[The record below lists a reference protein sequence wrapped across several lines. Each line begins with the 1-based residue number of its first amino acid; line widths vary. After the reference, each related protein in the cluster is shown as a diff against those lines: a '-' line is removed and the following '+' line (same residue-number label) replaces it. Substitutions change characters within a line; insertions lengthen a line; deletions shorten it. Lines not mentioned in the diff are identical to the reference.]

1 MVFSYNCYA
10 KINLFL
16 HINGKRPDGYH
27 NLQSLFSPI
36 NLYDVLYLQKSPR
49 FCLNIVGNYQQQL
62 SATQHNIITKIWQ
75 YCLENFQLD
84 SNLTITLQKNIPVG
98 AGLGGGSSNGTAFL
112 LAVNKLFS
120 LQLNTSQL
128 LEISLKFGSD
138 LPFFLLGK
146 PALVFGR
153 GEEVVPLEKPLAKP
167 LPKLPIL
174 LINPQINLS
183 TALVFA
189 KNSNFS
195 QPLAVDYLQNLD
207 FMGLLALGNDL
218 EKSAI
223 SLLPEIAEIL
233 ACLNKFQPLTAK
245 MSGSGS
251 SCFAVFANKTTCRV
265 AYIWFRQNFPQYF
278 VKML

>member
-1 MVFSYNCYA
+1 MNLSINCFA

-16 HINGKRPDGYH
+16 QINGKRADGYH
-27 NLQSLFSPI
+27 NLQSLFVPI
-36 NLYDVLYLQKSPR
+36 DLYDVLHLKKSPN
-49 FCLNIVGNYQQQL
+49 FSLNIIGKYQQQL

-75 YCLENFQLD
+75 YFVANFQLD
-84 SNLTITLQKNIPVG
+84 SHLAITLEKNIPLG
-98 AGLGGGSSNGTAFL
+98 AGLGGGSSNGSAFI

-120 LQLNTSQL
+120 LHLNTWQL

-138 LPFFLLGK
+138 LPFFLVGK

-153 GEEVVPLEKPLAKP
+153 GEKVLPLAQT

-195 QPLAVDYLQNLD
+195 QPFTVNYLQNLD
-207 FMGLLALGNDL
+207 FMSLLAIGNNL
-218 EKSAI
+218 EDSAI

-233 ACLNKFQPLTAK
+233 TCLQKFQPLAAR

-251 SCFAVFANKTTCRV
+251 SCFAVFDNAKNCHTSY
-265 AYIWFRQNFPQYF
+265 AWFCQNFPHYF
-278 VKML
+278 VQIVQ

>member
-27 NLQSLFSPI
+27 NLQSLFLPI
-36 NLYDVLYLQKSPR
+36 NLYDVLHLQKSPR
-49 FCLNIVGNYQQQL
+49 FRLNIVGNYQQQL

-75 YCLENFQLD
+75 YCLENFQLN

-112 LAVNKLFS
+112 LAVNELFS

-153 GEEVVPLEKPLAKP
+153 GEEVVPLAKP
-167 LPKLPIL
+167 LPKLPML

-189 KNSNFS
+189 QHLNFS

-251 SCFAVFANKTTCRV
+251 SCFAVFANSQSCYDGYV
-265 AYIWFRQNFPQYF
+265 WFCQNFPHYF
-278 VKML
+278 AQIV